1 MPRALDLRRPQIW
14 QPTPNMVDAGCP
26 RLTAGPR
33 RPSAGFTRLPGLPGL
48 PGPDAPRVRFR
59 DRVPRGPFL
68 ALGRAGRKRHVDI
81 RSGHLGSPLV
91 DSPWR
96 SGSRSRSYRSA
107 RRGRVA
113 PRARVGSAP
122 ERGRAVLRT
131 LPYTAQTVG
140 RVRPTPSVYIS
151 YAYKEALPEPQV
163 AQQGRAEELA
173 RAPRRSRMSCT
184 TSSCSSA
191 AAHRVATSALSHFA
205 RRWHASSARP
215 RAEYSTTH

>member
-1 MPRALDLRRPQIW
+1 MPSTYGAPKYGNQPQIWLMPGALDLRR
-14 QPTPNMVDAGCP
+14 G
-26 RLTAGPR
+26 LGGPR
-33 RPSAGFTRLPGLPGL
+33 PGLRVYRVYRVY
-48 PGPDAPRVRFR
+48 RVRMR
-59 DRVPRGPFL
+59 LVYVSAIVPRGPFL

-140 RVRPTPSVYIS
+140 RVRPTP
-151 YAYKEALPEPQV
+151 
-163 AQQGRAEELA
+163 
-173 RAPRRSRMSCT
+173 
-184 TSSCSSA
+184 
-191 AAHRVATSALSHFA
+191 
-205 RRWHASSARP
+205 ASGLP
-215 RAEYSTTH
+215 RARGCR

>member
-1 MPRALDLRRPQIW
+1 
-14 QPTPNMVDAGCP
+14 VYV
-26 RLTAGPR
+26 
-33 RPSAGFTRLPGLPGL
+33 SAI
-48 PGPDAPRVRFR
+48 
-59 DRVPRGPFL
+59 VPRGPFL

-173 RAPRRSRMSCT
+173 RGDRG
-184 TSSCSSA
+184 
-191 AAHRVATSALSHFA
+191 
-205 RRWHASSARP
+205 
-215 RAEYSTTH
+215 